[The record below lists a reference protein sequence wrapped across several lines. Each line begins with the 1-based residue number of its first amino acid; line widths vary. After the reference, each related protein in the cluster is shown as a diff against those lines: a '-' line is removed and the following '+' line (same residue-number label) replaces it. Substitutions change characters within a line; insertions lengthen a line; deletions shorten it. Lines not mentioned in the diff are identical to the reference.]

1 MNTKLPD
8 YNDIFSNTSIT
19 KCKELE
25 EKFGNYISKKNQ
37 EIYQLIKDN
46 YFNIMS
52 IADSII
58 KIEEDF
64 KTINKQFIK
73 IKSSFKTEKLFK
85 SSIDLRIKFKIPIY
99 DDKLIYV
106 YTTKLL
112 LCLPQLIRRLASNSE
127 YLLAATLL
135 YKINAL
141 NDELKIKKKHNL
153 LNSIP
158 IIESKA
164 FLIKMIKKKICDTI
178 PEKNTYI
185 ILSDLFSLNIILEKT
200 SLDIEKMFW
209 RIRLKDISDIFYKIN
224 MDSNNFYFLLKK
236 ILYTA
241 IIGQCIFPKEFKS
254 YIETRLKIGSLLVSK
269 YHYICNESMHI
280 LHYYKLEESSFE
292 SDKLTQDNSNNI
304 YIEWEN
310 EIFKILQYNGPN
322 CLNEIRTIKS
332 LVEQWNNIL
341 LFFEQ
346 TIISFNQKNTK
357 LNTFISKL
365 WQSTEI
371 LFNKRISSMLKFSI
385 NIVLELEEHIN
396 NELENIKIQNESF
409 KSFLF
414 KNNKEIWNS
423 SIKLTINSRIH
434 KPTIFIENFKN
445 KLSKIQ
451 EELEKDSSII
461 TKRRKPINIILE
473 NLKLNTYKENNISN
487 FHLKLIKNIYNKL
500 SKNIGKTIS
509 VFLTLNP
516 NNNISNTDISII
528 CYFIRIIKLVKFSY
542 PLGIDLNFFCNY
554 HLKKLY
560 KTLSL
565 YIFLHENI
573 KRKLETEINK
583 FISVERPDILWEN
596 NQISLPNHPSSQL
609 ITIIQDL
616 GWYMMNIGIDIFD
629 YDAMLIIHYCFIDI
643 IYSILK
649 NAFNPISLNENKD
662 YKENEESKHK
672 NNYLYCNIESFQSIH
687 ITTTGQLQLYFDMKY
702 LLALFGNIPYKN
714 KKLEKI
720 DYIINVTILISYS

>member
-1 MNTKLPD
+1 MDPELPD

-19 KCKELE
+19 KYKELE
-25 EKFGNYISKKNQ
+25 EKFGNYINKKNQ
-37 EIYQLIKDN
+37 EIFLLIKNN

-58 KIEEDF
+58 KIEEDL
-64 KTINKQFIK
+64 KTINEQFIK
-73 IKSSFKTEKLFK
+73 IKGSFGTEKLFK
-85 SSIDLRIKFKIPIY
+85 SSIGLNIKFKIPIY

-112 LCLPQLIRRLASNSE
+112 LCLPQLIRKLASNSE

-141 NDELKIKKKHNL
+141 NDELKMKKKYNL

-158 IIESKA
+158 IMESKE
-164 FLIKMIKKKICDTI
+164 FLAKMIKKKICNII

-185 ILSDLFSLNIILEKT
+185 ILSDLFSLNIILGRT

-209 RIRLKDISDIFYKIN
+209 EIRLKDISDISYKVN
-224 MDSNNFYFLLKK
+224 MDPNNFYFLLKK

-241 IIGQCIFPKEFKS
+241 IIGQCIFPKEFKN
-254 YIETRLKIGSLLVSK
+254 YIKTRLEIDSLLVSK
-269 YHYICNESMHI
+269 YYHIYNESMHI
-280 LHYYKLEESSFE
+280 LQHYKLEESSFE

-310 EIFKILQYNGPN
+310 EILKIVQHNGSYY
-322 CLNEIRTIKS
+322 LNEIKTMKS

-346 TIISFNQKNTK
+346 TIISFNEKNTK

-371 LFNKRISSMLKFSI
+371 IFNKRISSILKFSI
-385 NIVLELEEHIN
+385 NIVLELEEHVN
-396 NELENIKIQNESF
+396 NELKNIKIQNESF
-409 KSFLF
+409 KSSLF
-414 KNNKEIWNS
+414 KNNSEIWNGD
-423 SIKLTINSRIH
+423 IKLTINSRID

-445 KLSKIQ
+445 KLNKIQ
-451 EELEKDSSII
+451 EKLEKDSSII
-461 TKRRKPINIILE
+461 SKRQKPINIILE
-473 NLKLNTYKENNISN
+473 NLKSDTYKENNVSN
-487 FHLKLIKNIYNKL
+487 FHLKLIKCIYNKL

-509 VFLTLNP
+509 VFLRLNSD
-516 NNNISNTDISII
+516 NNISNTDINII

-573 KRKLETEINK
+573 KRKLKTEINK
-583 FISVERPDILWEN
+583 LISAKKLNILWEN

-616 GWYMMNIGIDIFD
+616 GWYMTNIGIDIFD

-649 NAFNPISLNENKD
+649 NAFNPKSLNENED
-662 YKENEESKHK
+662 YKENEESKDE
-672 NNYLYCNIESFQSIH
+672 NNYLYCNVENFQLIH
-687 ITTTGQLQLYFDMKY
+687 ITITGQLQLYFDMKY
-702 LLALFGNIPYKN
+702 LLALFGNVPYKN
-714 KKLEKI
+714 KLEKI
-720 DYIINVTILISYS
+720 DYIINVTILMSYL